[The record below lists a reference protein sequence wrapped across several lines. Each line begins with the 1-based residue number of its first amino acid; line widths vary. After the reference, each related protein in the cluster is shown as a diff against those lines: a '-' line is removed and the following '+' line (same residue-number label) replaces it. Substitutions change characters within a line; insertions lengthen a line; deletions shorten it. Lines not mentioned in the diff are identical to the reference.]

1 MKLKG
6 RFEFVTS
13 PGEREEG
20 GAGLLEGLE
29 APKFMEGLR
38 PQRRKE
44 LLAGPANW
52 HLEGQAGEEA
62 YAVPSDPQ
70 SPPLAPRQWAHHP
83 RGTSTD

>member
-6 RFEFVTS
+6 RSEFVTS

-44 LLAGPANW
+44 LLAGPAN
-52 HLEGQAGEEA
+52 
-62 YAVPSDPQ
+62 
-70 SPPLAPRQWAHHP
+70 
-83 RGTSTD
+83 